1 MKTTMI
7 ALGFAVSLAAP
18 ALQAASG
25 DAGNDVDDAESYC
38 AKQADQEQ
46 VVSDELADYMADC
59 IADRR
64 ETLQSDEGDA
74 VDKSAGTE

>member
-7 ALGFAVSLAAP
+7 ALGLAACLAAP

-25 DAGNDVDDAESYC
+25 DAGNEVDAAESYC
-38 AKQADQEQ
+38 AKQAEQEQ
-46 VVSDELADYMADC
+46 VISDERADYMADC

-64 ETLQSDEGDA
+64 DTLQSDEGDA